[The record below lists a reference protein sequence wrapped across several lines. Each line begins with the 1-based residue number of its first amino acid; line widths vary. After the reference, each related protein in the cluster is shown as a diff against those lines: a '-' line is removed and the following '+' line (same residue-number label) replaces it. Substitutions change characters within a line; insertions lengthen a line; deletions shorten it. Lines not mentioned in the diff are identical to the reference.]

1 MVTDDDRERFVMDN
15 RDSGVVRVSVVVA
28 VVCIT
33 SGEVSVKLVSVEA
46 EVEKVLVSGM
56 SREMAPSYSSSK
68 SMS

>member
-1 MVTDDDRERFVMDN
+1 MVIDDDRERFVMDN

-33 SGEVSVKLVSVEA
+33 SGEVSAKSVSVEA